1 MITIDAHQHFWSPA
15 RGDYGWMESSDDLAP
30 LRQDY
35 LPQHLAPL
43 LTRLAIDRTVLVQA
57 APTVAETAF
66 LLDLASDHELIAAVV
81 GWVDFE
87 DKSHLRHLERFRRHP
102 KFVGVR
108 PMIQDIPDVNWMLS
122 GTLDWAFAAIVALDL
137 TFDALGFPV
146 HMDNFCR
153 LFNRYP
159 AMRVVIDHGMKPA
172 IQRPEARGDW
182 CRGIGRLAAET
193 AACCKLSG
201 FATEAGPVWSA
212 DLLSPYVDHLIACF
226 GPDRLMWGS
235 DWPVLE
241 LVSSYERWYATA
253 RHLVA
258 PTGASDRIFGGTAQ
272 AFYRLDALLS
282 RP

>member
-1 MITIDAHQHFWSPA
+1 MIAIDAHQHFWSPA
-15 RGDYGWMESSDDLAP
+15 RGDYGWMGVSDDLAP
-30 LRQDY
+30 LRRDY

-43 LTRLAIDRTVLVQA
+43 LESLAIDRTVLVQA
-57 APTVAETAF
+57 APTIAETDF
-66 LLDLASDHELIAAVV
+66 LLDLASEHELIAAVV

-87 DKSHLRHLERFRRHP
+87 DKSHIRHLERFRRHP

-108 PMIQDIPDVNWMLS
+108 PMIQDIPDVDWMLS
-122 GTLDWAFAAIVALDL
+122 GTLDWAFEAIIALDL

-159 AMRVVIDHGMKPA
+159 AMRVVIDHGLKPA
-172 IQRPEARGDW
+172 IQDPAPRDDW
-182 CRGIGRLAAET
+182 RRGIARLAAET
-193 AACCKLSG
+193 SACCKLSG
-201 FATEAGPVWSA
+201 LATEAGPNWSI
-212 DLLSPYVDHLIACF
+212 DQLRPYVDHLIACF

-241 LVSSYERWYATA
+241 LVSSYEKWYATA
-253 RHLVA
+253 RELVA
-258 PTGASDRIFGGTAQ
+258 STGAGNRIFGATAR
-272 AFYRLDALLS
+272 AFYRLDAPRS

>member
-1 MITIDAHQHFWSPA
+1 MIAIDAHQHFWSPV

-30 LRQDY
+30 LRRDY
-35 LPQHLAPL
+35 LPLHLAPL
-43 LTRLAIDRTVLVQA
+43 LASLAIDRTVLVQA
-57 APTVAETAF
+57 APTITETAF
-66 LLDLASDHELIAAVV
+66 LLDLASEHELIAAVV
-81 GWVDFE
+81 GWVDFA

-108 PMIQDIPDVNWMLS
+108 PMIQDIPDVDWMLS
-122 GTLDWAFAAIVALDL
+122 GALDWAFEAIIALDL

-159 AMRVVIDHGMKPA
+159 AMRVVIDHGLKPA
-172 IQRPEARGDW
+172 IQRPEARNDW
-182 CRGIGRLAAET
+182 CRGIARLAAET
-193 AACCKLSG
+193 SACCKLSG
-201 FATEAGPVWSA
+201 LATEAGPAWSA
-212 DLLSPYVDHLIACF
+212 DLLRPYVDHLIACF

-253 RHLVA
+253 RDLVA
-258 PTGASDRIFGGTAQ
+258 PTGASDRVFGGTAQ
-272 AFYRLDALLS
+272 AFYRLDA
-282 RP
+282 P